1 MLFNTVDFLVFF
13 TTFFVVYWFVLGKNL
28 GLQNIFILVASYVF
42 YGWWSWPMLSLIFLT
57 SLSSYLAAKYIESKP
72 AFKKYILIW
81 TLILNFGILIYFKYA
96 GFFLDGLTV
105 VADTIGIDIGYTFGH
120 ILLPVGISFYTF
132 QALSYVID
140 VYRGQLKASQNF
152 VECAAFISFFPQLVA
167 GPIERAPNL
176 LKQIQQKRNFNLE
189 DAKEGLRYILWGL
202 FKKMMVADN
211 CAGEV
216 ERIFAHHQEMN
227 SPMLWWGITLFSVQ
241 IYCDFSGYSE
251 IAIGCGKLLG
261 VQFMQN
267 FNFPYFA
274 THIKAFWKRWHI
286 SLTTWFKDYVF
297 IPLGGNRG
305 SIMVTYKNVL
315 IVFLLSGLWHGAN
328 YTFVVWGAY
337 HALLY
342 IGYVWLIEGQK
353 WALPS
358 WLSMFLTFIL
368 VLIGWVFFRSA
379 DMGAA
384 LQYLE
389 GMFDWRFSTELNAH
403 GHTYERFSVDAKII
417 LGMTVMLGVEYLNK
431 SKKFGLDIGHWDS
444 MNFRWAVYIV
454 LLLIVLTY
462 GSFNEQTFIYF
473 NF

>member
-13 TTFFVVYWFVLGKNL
+13 TTFFVIYWFVLGKNL
-28 GLQNIFILVASYVF
+28 RLQNSFILVASYIF
-42 YGWWSWPMLSLIFLT
+42 YGWWDWQMLSLIFLT
-57 SLSSYLAAKYIESKP
+57 SFSSYLASIYIERKP
-72 AFKKYILIW
+72 ALKKYILIW
-81 TLILNFGILIYFKYA
+81 TLVLNFSILIYFKYA
-96 GFFLDGLTV
+96 GFFLAGLTSI
-105 VADTIGIDIGYTFGH
+105 AHSCGIDIGYTFGH

-140 VYRGQLKASQNF
+140 VYRGQLKASENF

-176 LKQIQQKRNFNLE
+176 LKQIQKKRTFNLNE
-189 DAKEGLRYILWGL
+189 AKDGLRYILWGL

-211 CAGEV
+211 CAVEV
-216 ERIFAHHQEMN
+216 ERIFSHHQEMG
-227 SPMLWWGITLFSVQ
+227 SPMLWWGVLLFSIQ

-274 THIKAFWKRWHI
+274 TNIKAFWKRWHI

-297 IPLGGNRG
+297 IPLGGSRN
-305 SIMVTYKNVL
+305 SELATYKNVL

-337 HALLY
+337 HAILY

-353 WALPS
+353 WTLPQWIS
-358 WLSMFLTFIL
+358 IPLTFIL
-368 VLIGWVFFRSA
+368 VLVGWVFFRSP
-379 DMGAA
+379 DMTAA
-384 LQYLE
+384 VCYLE
-389 GMFDWRFSTELNAH
+389 GMFDWRLNNTPV
-403 GHTYERFSVDAKII
+403 GNGYEKFSVDVKI
-417 LGMTVMLGVEYLNK
+417 LMGVTIMMGIEWM
-431 SKKFGLDIGHWDS
+431 SKTKKYGLDIGHWTHQS
-444 MNFRWAVYIV
+444 YRWTFYLI
-454 LLLIVLTY
+454 LLLILLTY